1 MNIEMSSF
9 QKKIRRGI
17 SLLKTYLKVWINKKY
32 FKKVGKRT
40 IIEPKV
46 KLRPFSYCSNGLQIR
61 IGNKVTLFNYVLIQ
75 GSSILTIGNETF
87 IGSYSVIGVNESI
100 SIGNHV
106 MIAQAVSIRDT
117 DHEYNNTEV
126 PMRNQGIT
134 TAPIVIEDDVWIGY
148 GAVITKGITIGKG
161 AIIGANAVVTKNV
174 PPYAIVGGVP
184 AKIIKYR
191 K

>member
-1 MNIEMSSF
+1 M
-9 QKKIRRGI
+9 
-17 SLLKTYLKVWINKKY
+17 
-32 FKKVGKRT
+32 
-40 IIEPKV
+40 